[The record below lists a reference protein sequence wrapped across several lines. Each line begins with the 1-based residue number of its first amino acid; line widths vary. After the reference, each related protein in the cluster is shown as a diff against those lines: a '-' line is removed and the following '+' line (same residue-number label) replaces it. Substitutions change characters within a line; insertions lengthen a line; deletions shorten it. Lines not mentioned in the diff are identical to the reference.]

1 MPKPNGQK
9 TDEKAIEAHER
20 AVKAVRLRK
29 AGLPYDEIA
38 VECGFNSPQAAHKA
52 VKSLLTK
59 TAREAGDELR
69 ELQEQRLDEALFA
82 IYDKV
87 QNGSLLAVDR
97 LVKIEQARASL
108 YAQAKGKPGKPG
120 DESGAPARAKVTIYI
135 PANGRGEASEGE
147 DGEEGGDAGGD

>member
-9 TDEKAIEAHER
+9 TDAEAIAAQER

-29 AGLPYDEIA
+29 AGLPYEEVA
-38 VECGFNSPQAAHKA
+38 AECGFNSPQAAHKA

-97 LVKIEQARASL
+97 LVKIEQARAAL
-108 YAQAKGKPGKPG
+108 YAPAKGGKGEQADKP
-120 DESGAPARAKVTIYI
+120 PAAKVTIYI
-135 PANGRGEASEGE
+135 PSNGRGEPSEGE
-147 DGEEGGDAGGD
+147 DGEEDGAAGGD